1 MQISC
6 GGKVVLVAGG
16 SGGLGHAVSRAFLA
30 EGAKVVV
37 TYRDPKGFEE
47 LKREAA
53 DLPGLLEGAQVDVT
67 DEAAVT
73 RMISDIAAKHERL
86 DALVNT
92 VGGYAGGVKMWE
104 TDAKTFDLMLDLN
117 LHGRSGLEL
126 LKLIRSE
133 RPRLP
138 ILVFSAQREEL
149 YALRAIRAGAMGYL
163 SLRADT
169 DTLLAAMRRVAA
181 GRMFVSSEV
190 TELLANQPASGAM
203 LPHDRLTDREY
214 SIFSRIV
221 SGATLTDIADELSL
235 SIKTISTHKSHILD
249 KMTLAGQVELVR
261 YAIEHKLLD
270 TVSE

>member
-1 MQISC
+1 VET
-6 GGKVVLVAGG
+6 VVLLANEYPVVRDGLRTLISGTDDLILGG
-16 SGGLGHAVSRAFLA
+16 
-30 EGAKVVV
+30 
-37 TYRDPKGFEE
+37 
-47 LKREAA
+47 EAA
-53 DLPGLLEGAQVDVT
+53 DGHAALDMVRQGDWGLL
-67 DEAAVT
+67 
-73 RMISDIAAKHERL
+73 L
-86 DALVNT
+86 
-92 VGGYAGGVKMWE
+92 
-104 TDAKTFDLMLDLN
+104 LDLSMR
-117 LHGRSGLEL
+117 GRSGLEL
-126 LKLIRSE
+126 LKLIRTE

-138 ILVFSAQREEL
+138 ILVLSAQREEL

-190 TELLANQPASGAM
+190 TELLANQPAASGAM